1 MAEISSV
8 CQDPIC
14 NDPPVFGKQV
24 LSFRRNEYP
33 NLWLIVELVTCIS
46 GSNSAVERCFNI
58 LTQVLTDFRLKS
70 NHNTL
75 QNHMIIKCNDKNWFE
90 TEREQLLARATEI
103 YMSKRRKRLTSSNAP
118 AAKKIADENLQETQE
133 IIKSSS
139 SSSSEDSD

>member
-1 MAEISSV
+1 MAGISSV

-14 NDPPVFGKQV
+14 NDPRVFWKQV

-46 GSNSAVERCFNI
+46 DSNSAVERCFNI

-75 QNHMIIKCNDKNWFE
+75 QNHMIIKCNDKNWSE

-103 YMSKRRKRLTSSNAP
+103 YMSKRRKRLRSSNAP
-118 AAKKIADENLQETQE
+118 ATKKIADENLQETQE